1 MKYSKYNLIVP
12 DDSGA
17 QIILFN
23 TLTGNCLSIDR
34 EMEISISAGDP
45 TILESDRLKMLV
57 NLGFIVG
64 KQLDE
69 EKIVKY
75 FRDKEKYA
83 SEVVSSTVL
92 LSWAC
97 NLKCIYCFEGNHH
110 KSIHMSRE
118 RADQYIKFMKGIALE
133 KQAKRMN
140 ICLFGGEPLINF
152 AVGEYILNE
161 LKEFCESKNIIFS
174 CSVITNGTLLTAE
187 IIQKLADLN
196 CVMIQVTLDGIQPV
210 HDTRRMY
217 KNGKG
222 SFSNIIASLHL
233 LNQQAN
239 KVHPVIRIN
248 VDKTN
253 LNNTYLLLDYL
264 GKDGTNLTNCT
275 VDFGIVR
282 GSTDSCAAYSGH
294 CFVEG
299 EIGPI
304 LADLWDAAERV
315 GFKYNIRPLRR
326 WLYCGLYSDNQ
337 FTITP
342 ECDVY
347 KCWEHTGQKEHQIG
361 ILNENG
367 ELSNIQYAFYDWMS
381 TDPLRNADC
390 RDCVYL
396 PNCGGGCGVISYNE
410 TETYHARGC
419 FKVKGVVEEQVKRYV
434 RQIAISK

>member
-140 ICLFGGEPLINF
+140 ICLF
-152 AVGEYILNE
+152 
-161 LKEFCESKNIIFS
+161 NIF
-174 CSVITNGTLLTAE
+174 
-187 IIQKLADLN
+187 
-196 CVMIQVTLDGIQPV
+196 
-210 HDTRRMY
+210 
-217 KNGKG
+217 
-222 SFSNIIASLHL
+222 
-233 LNQQAN
+233 
-239 KVHPVIRIN
+239 
-248 VDKTN
+248 
-253 LNNTYLLLDYL
+253 
-264 GKDGTNLTNCT
+264 
-275 VDFGIVR
+275 
-282 GSTDSCAAYSGH
+282 
-294 CFVEG
+294 
-299 EIGPI
+299 
-304 LADLWDAAERV
+304 
-315 GFKYNIRPLRR
+315 
-326 WLYCGLYSDNQ
+326 
-337 FTITP
+337 
-342 ECDVY
+342 
-347 KCWEHTGQKEHQIG
+347 
-361 ILNENG
+361 
-367 ELSNIQYAFYDWMS
+367 
-381 TDPLRNADC
+381 
-390 RDCVYL
+390 
-396 PNCGGGCGVISYNE
+396 
-410 TETYHARGC
+410 
-419 FKVKGVVEEQVKRYV
+419 
-434 RQIAISK
+434 